1 MNLPRFVLFFVLLL
15 PCLSLAGEIYGS
27 VKEGKSNVGQGI
39 KIEIVSAGRV
49 DSTRTD
55 RLSSFRLFIP
65 KPGKCTLRVHYQS
78 QTPSLVIYSYETPV
92 RYDLVLEKTGEK
104 YSLRR
109 K

>member
-1 MNLPRFVLFFVLLL
+1 MKLLRFFLLFGLLS

-27 VKEGKSNVGQGI
+27 IKEGKSNVGQGI
-39 KIEIVSAGRV
+39 KIEIVSADRV

-55 RLSSFRLFIP
+55 RLSSYRLIVA
-65 KPGKCTLRVHYQS
+65 KPGKCTLKVHYKN

-92 RYDLVLEKTGEK
+92 RYDLVLETTGEK